1 MLMVQQ
7 TNKYA
12 IQIGTDNK
20 TKKHQSSWIPVSI
33 GEMKAFLGILLIMGV
48 VQIPD
53 IRLYW
58 SENSMYGNGRI
69 KRIMKRDR
77 FLSILKHLHFVDNET
92 CRVEDPLYKI
102 RDFMKE
108 ILLAF
113 KSTVKPRKTVVIDE
127 SMILWRGRL
136 RFHQYIKGKR
146 HNMGSNYTSCV
157 YLTVIRMI

>member
-1 MLMVQQ
+1 
-7 TNKYA
+7 
-12 IQIGTDNK
+12 
-20 TKKHQSSWIPVSI
+20 
-33 GEMKAFLGILLIMGV
+33 MGV

>member
-1 MLMVQQ
+1 MVQQ